1 MEGFD
6 IVFLHSWLI
15 FIWYLSYVNAFSN
28 LALTL
33 DSMIE
38 NYAQYTASAEGF

>member
-15 FIWYLSYVNAFSN
+15 FIWYLSCVNTVLS
-28 LALTL
+28 ALTL

-38 NYAQYTASAEGF
+38 NYAQYTASALGF